1 MRIYVIYEYLIVTI
15 EMNELNVEF
24 EEDEMIKSIC
34 YLEYVDL
41 HIGLGSVRNGQ
52 ENDLLMIYQNS
63 GGKLLN
69 NLYSLNYLLIV
80 NQDKMSKTSFSLFG
94 FFFSLNSK
102 FCL

>member
-1 MRIYVIYEYLIVTI
+1 
-15 EMNELNVEF
+15 MNELNVEF

-94 FFFSLNSK
+94 FFFLIEFEILSINSSK
-102 FCL
+102 YDASPFYDK